1 MPPEIHADQPAP
13 AASLSRR
20 SLLRGA
26 AGAGAVSVAA
36 AAGAG
41 TIFAVAGPASA
52 APTVHAD
59 TVHADTVH
67 ADTVHHG
74 TGAQPAGDEP
84 IVAYLRDAAT
94 GEFEVFHGTRQVR
107 VRDRKLAVQLLN
119 QVR

>member
-67 ADTVHHG
+67 HG

>member
-1 MPPEIHADQPAP
+1 MPPEIHADQPAQ
-13 AASLSRR
+13 AGSLSRR

-41 TIFAVAGPASA
+41 TLFAAAGPASA
-52 APTVHAD
+52 ATDAQS
-59 TVHADTVH
+59 
-67 ADTVHHG
+67 
-74 TGAQPAGDEP
+74 GAHVGDAARPAGDEP
-84 IVAYLRDAAT
+84 VVAYLRDAAT

>member
-1 MPPEIHADQPAP
+1 MPPQIPADQAEPGAGQP
-13 AASLSRR
+13 PASLSRR

-26 AGAGAVSVAA
+26 AGVGAVSVAA

-41 TIFAVAGPASA
+41 TIFAAAQSA
-52 APTVHAD
+52 KGA
-59 TVHADTVH
+59 
-67 ADTVHHG
+67 
-74 TGAQPAGDEP
+74 TGAHEGGAAHPAGDEP

-107 VRDRKLAVQLLN
+107 VRDRKLALQLLN

>member
-1 MPPEIHADQPAP
+1 MPPEIHADQSAPPAP
-13 AASLSRR
+13 LSRR

-26 AGAGAVSVAA
+26 AGVGAVSVAA

-41 TIFAVAGPASA
+41 AIFAAAGPASA
-52 APTVHAD
+52 ATTVDAD
-59 TVHADTVH
+59 TVHAGAVTDTPAH
-67 ADTVHHG
+67 
-74 TGAQPAGDEP
+74 PAGDEP

>member
-1 MPPEIHADQPAP
+1 MPPQTHADQSPP
-13 AASLSRR
+13 LGSLSRR

-26 AGAGAVSVAA
+26 AGVGAVSVAA

-41 TIFAVAGPASA
+41 AIFAAAGPASA
-52 APTVHAD
+52 ATGTHAD
-59 TVHADTVH
+59 TVPDS
-67 ADTVHHG
+67 G
-74 TGAQPAGDEP
+74 THPAGDEP

>member
-26 AGAGAVSVAA
+26 AGVGAVSVAA

-52 APTVHAD
+52 AP

>member
-1 MPPEIHADQPAP
+1 MPPQIHADQAEPGAGRPAP
-13 AASLSRR
+13 SLSRR

-26 AGAGAVSVAA
+26 AGVGAVSVAA

-41 TIFAVAGPASA
+41 TIFAGAGSAHAATETPA
-52 APTVHAD
+52 
-59 TVHADTVH
+59 
-67 ADTVHHG
+67 G
-74 TGAQPAGDEP
+74 RGAHPAGDEP

-94 GEFEVFHGTRQVR
+94 GEFEVFHGTRLVR